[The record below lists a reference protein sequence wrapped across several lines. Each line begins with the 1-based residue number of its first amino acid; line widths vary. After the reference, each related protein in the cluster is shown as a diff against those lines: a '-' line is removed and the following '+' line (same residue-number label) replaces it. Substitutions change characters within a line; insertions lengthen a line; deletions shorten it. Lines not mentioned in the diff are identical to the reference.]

1 MPTQT
6 INLNNTEPA
15 APAGSQN
22 VLWQADAPS
31 LDPTVVR
38 NVTAYHSKFVGDTGA
53 GGVMGLVPA
62 PGAGD
67 AAAGKV
73 LKADG
78 TWYVPPS
85 VALPSG
91 PANQVL
97 ATPNGASGASV
108 LRVLVPADL
117 PVATISALGAVK
129 PDGSSIT
136 IAGGVI
142 SAPGGGGGGGGG
154 GGLWS
159 GLIGTVPTQANTGLT
174 TAYNQS
180 GSFSAMDAA
189 TGILMADPTS
199 VSGDWNEGVVGPYPS
214 APFVRRALITW
225 PVAGN
230 GFPTAFSLLGLVI
243 CNTLSGQA
251 IFFGASCR
259 TTGQPPQFWG
269 QNYSSPTAFNS
280 NSFTSDWNLTFPQW
294 LILTD
299 DGTTLNLY
307 VTSDPLVEQ
316 VLVWS
321 TTRAASYLGASGFN
335 YLGFMITPMNG
346 GIAGTLMAWL
356 TS

>member
-1 MPTQT
+1 
-6 INLNNTEPA
+6 
-15 APAGSQN
+15 
-22 VLWQADAPS
+22 
-31 LDPTVVR
+31 
-38 NVTAYHSKFVGDTGA
+38 
-53 GGVMGLVPA
+53 MGLVPA

-85 VALPSG
+85 VTLPSG

-117 PVATISALGAVK
+117 PVATTSALGAVK

-136 IAGGVI
+136 ITGGVI
-142 SAPGGGGGGGGG
+142 SAPGGGG

-180 GSFSAMDAA
+180 STFSATDAA
-189 TGILMADPTS
+189 TGILLSDPTPS
-199 VSGDWNEGVVGPYPS
+199 SGDFNEGVVGPYP
-214 APFVRRALITW
+214 ATPFVRRALITW

-230 GFPTAFSLLGLVI
+230 GSPGQYSLVGLVI
-243 CNTLSGQA
+243 CDTLSGEA
-251 IFFGASCR
+251 IFLGASCR
-259 TTGQPPQFWG
+259 TAGQPTLFWG

-280 NSFTSDWNLTFPQW
+280 DSFTNGWNLTFPQW

-321 TTRAASYLGASGFN
+321 TSRAASYLGSSGFN
-335 YLGFMITPMNG
+335 YLGFMITPLNG
-346 GIAGTLMAWL
+346 GMAGTLMGWL